1 MQLKD
6 ICFTVDFR
14 YDSMLRF
21 LFNVHFTNAPE
32 NDMNKKKSRSNDIK
46 WYTLHYKVNYFI
58 YSR

>member
-1 MQLKD
+1 MQFKD

-46 WYTLHYKVNYFI
+46 
-58 YSR
+58 